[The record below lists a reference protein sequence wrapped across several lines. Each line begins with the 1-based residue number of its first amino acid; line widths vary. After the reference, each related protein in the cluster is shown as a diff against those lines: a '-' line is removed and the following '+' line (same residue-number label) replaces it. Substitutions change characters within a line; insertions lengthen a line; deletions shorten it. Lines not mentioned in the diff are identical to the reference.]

1 MNKVNPKALFNSKWT
16 KSQISNK
23 EKHFV
28 VIEVEFDED
37 KVVTLCVVEAVIN
50 NQQYE
55 INWRDLKDPLKWK
68 IGWQ

>member
-1 MNKVNPKALFNSKWT
+1 MNKVNPKALFKSKWT
-16 KSQISNK
+16 KSQISKK
-23 EKHFV
+23 EKHCV

-37 KVVTLCVVEAVIN
+37 KVVTLCVVEAVIT